1 MHNLALTLQKKGHT
15 VTGSDDVIYEPSR
28 TRLAQAGLLP
38 AQEGWFPEKITP
50 EIDAVI
56 LGMHARIDNPELIRA
71 RELGLPVYSYPE
83 FVFHESEGKKR
94 IVVAGSHG
102 KTTTTAMILHAMQYA
117 GLRTDYLVG
126 ASIDGFDSMV
136 E

>member
-38 AQEGWFPEKITP
+38 GQEGWFPEKITP

-71 RELGLPVYSYPE
+71 RNWDCRCIPIRSSSFTNRKGRNASWSPD
-83 FVFHESEGKKR
+83 R
-94 IVVAGSHG
+94 
-102 KTTTTAMILHAMQYA
+102 TARRPPQP
-117 GLRTDYLVG
+117 
-126 ASIDGFDSMV
+126 
-136 E
+136 

>member
-38 AQEGWFPEKITP
+38 RQEGWFPDKITP

-71 RELGLPVYSYPE
+71 RELGLPGYSYPAL
-83 FVFHESEGKKR
+83 VFNESEGK
-94 IVVAGSHG
+94 
-102 KTTTTAMILHAMQYA
+102 
-117 GLRTDYLVG
+117 
-126 ASIDGFDSMV
+126 
-136 E
+136 